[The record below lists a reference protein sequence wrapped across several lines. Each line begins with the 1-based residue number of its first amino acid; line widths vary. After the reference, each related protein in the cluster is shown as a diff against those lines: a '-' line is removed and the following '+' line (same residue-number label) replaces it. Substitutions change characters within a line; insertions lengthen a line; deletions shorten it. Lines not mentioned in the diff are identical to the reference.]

1 MSTPEQDTNKQRV
14 LICDD
19 DRTHLLILK
28 ETLVAQGYEV
38 AQAENGKTA
47 LKHFETFVPNIVLL
61 DVKMPLLDG
70 YEVCAKIRRHRHG
83 QILPILMI
91 TGSDDT
97 ESIEKS
103 FKAGATDFF
112 PKPIK
117 WPLVCHRIKYM
128 LRAYEQQQKLITSQ
142 EQLKHIA
149 YYDTLTELPNRR
161 FFVEQLETT
170 LAIASRNQVNVAV
183 ILIDLDDFKR
193 INDTVG
199 HSVGNQVLQEIA
211 LRLSQAL
218 RESDVVSR
226 NSQELEKSKTRALA
240 RLGTDEFI
248 LMLYDCGEAEQVARI
263 AKRALA
269 AVSLPLDA
277 IEYNVA
283 ITASIGI
290 SISSSDNAS
299 AEDLIK
305 FAETAMYD
313 AKHNGK
319 NCSYIHST
327 SLSDYSLN
335 RLKLEETMRNALA
348 TNSFELYY
356 QPQLDL
362 ATSDIKGVE
371 GLLRLRN
378 SDNVMI
384 SPIEFIPVAED
395 TGLIVDIGYW
405 VITEACQ
412 QIAKWEKAGRTPIK
426 VSVNVSSKQLQQKT
440 FCDTLAQIVQ
450 ASGIN
455 PALLQLEL
463 TESIVMNNVDNNI
476 VTLLKIKSLGLSI
489 SIDDFGTGYSSLSYL
504 KRFPIDTLK
513 IDRSFVVGLLSS
525 KDNEERAI
533 ISAIHA
539 MSKALNLYSV
549 VEGIETKE
557 QLETIKDIYQS
568 DATLIQGFYY
578 SKPLSAPDLDR
589 FIRTNH
595 LVLS

>member
-1 MSTPEQDTNKQRV
+1 LGSNLSTPEQDTNKQRV

-269 AVSLPLDA
+269 AV
-277 IEYNVA
+277 
-283 ITASIGI
+283 
-290 SISSSDNAS
+290 
-299 AEDLIK
+299 
-305 FAETAMYD
+305 
-313 AKHNGK
+313 
-319 NCSYIHST
+319 
-327 SLSDYSLN
+327 
-335 RLKLEETMRNALA
+335 
-348 TNSFELYY
+348 
-356 QPQLDL
+356 
-362 ATSDIKGVE
+362 
-371 GLLRLRN
+371 
-378 SDNVMI
+378 
-384 SPIEFIPVAED
+384 
-395 TGLIVDIGYW
+395 
-405 VITEACQ
+405 
-412 QIAKWEKAGRTPIK
+412 
-426 VSVNVSSKQLQQKT
+426 
-440 FCDTLAQIVQ
+440 
-450 ASGIN
+450 
-455 PALLQLEL
+455 
-463 TESIVMNNVDNNI
+463 
-476 VTLLKIKSLGLSI
+476 
-489 SIDDFGTGYSSLSYL
+489 
-504 KRFPIDTLK
+504 
-513 IDRSFVVGLLSS
+513 
-525 KDNEERAI
+525 
-533 ISAIHA
+533 
-539 MSKALNLYSV
+539 
-549 VEGIETKE
+549 
-557 QLETIKDIYQS
+557 
-568 DATLIQGFYY
+568 
-578 SKPLSAPDLDR
+578 
-589 FIRTNH
+589 
-595 LVLS
+595 